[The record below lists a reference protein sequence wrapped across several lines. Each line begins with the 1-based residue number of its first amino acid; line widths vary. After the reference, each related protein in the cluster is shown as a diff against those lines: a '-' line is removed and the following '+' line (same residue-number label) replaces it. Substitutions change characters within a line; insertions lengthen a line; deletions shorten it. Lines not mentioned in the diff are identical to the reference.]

1 MGEASWEWRMKVLTG
16 RHKVVTL
23 YFEQEN
29 NILESK
35 YYLEWILN
43 DEWKFKTGEGGR
55 TIESEEIK

>member
-1 MGEASWEWRMKVLTG
+1 MKVLTG
-16 RHKVVTL
+16 CHKVVTL

-43 DEWKFKTGEGGR
+43 DEWKFN
-55 TIESEEIK
+55 